1 MMAKKAPIG
10 GLALMAAATL
20 ALAATTVAAQASCA
34 TYGKLTLRQAQENA
48 QRNCGFEGPAWSKDL
63 RAHIKWCSSVGPAQW
78 KAELKKR
85 ADMLANQ
92 CK

>member
-1 MMAKKAPIG
+1 MAMKAPNG
-10 GLALMAAATL
+10 GLALVAAATL
-20 ALAATTVAAQASCA
+20 ALAATSVAAQANCA

-63 RAHIKWCSSVGPAQW
+63 SAHIKWCSSVGPDQW